1 MRFISSQRVVLFV
14 LALMPLIA
22 LAHGISD
29 EDKQRMLDG
38 GYIQYILLGASH
50 MLSGYDHLLF
60 LFGVVFFLSNF
71 KDIVKFVTV
80 FTIGHCITL
89 MFATYF
95 KITWNFW
102 LVDAIIAV
110 SVIYKGFDNNGGFQ
124 SHFNMASPNLLKM
137 VFAFGLLHGFGL
149 STRLQQL
156 PLGDDPVQMIMRI
169 LSFNLGVEFGQIA
182 ALAVMVAVLSLWRK
196 TEHFARFSYGANLGL
211 ILAGIY
217 LLFVQLHGYQH
228 DVNGE
233 QFRFPTEEH
242 RHAHEDLDIK
252 NTTDHSRNAL

>member
-1 MRFISSQRVVLFV
+1 MSALSSRHLGMLS
-14 LALMPLIA
+14 LALLPLLA
-22 LAHGISD
+22 FAHGISD

-38 GYIQYILLGASH
+38 GYVQYIWLGASH
-50 MLSGYDHLLF
+50 MLTGYDHLLF
-60 LFGVVFFLSNF
+60 LLGVVFLLNTF
-71 KDIVKFVTV
+71 KDVVKFVTV

-89 MFATYF
+89 IFATYF

-124 SHFNMASPNLLKM
+124 RHFNMASPNLLKM

-156 PLGDDPVQMIMRI
+156 PLGDDPVHMILRI
-169 LSFNLGVEFGQIA
+169 LSFNVGVELGQIV
-182 ALAVMVAVLSLWRK
+182 ALAVMVAALSLWRK
-196 TEHFARFSYGANLGL
+196 KSHFEKFSYTANLAL

-233 QFRFPTEEH
+233 LFRFPTEEH
-242 RHAHEDLDIK
+242 QHAHEDLDIK
-252 NTTDHSRNAL
+252 NTTDQSRNTL

>member
-1 MRFISSQRVVLFV
+1 MKYPLSRLVGMLVLTLV
-14 LALMPLIA
+14 PLIA
-22 LAHGISD
+22 FAHGISD

-38 GYIQYILLGASH
+38 GYAQYVWLGASH
-50 MLSGYDHLLF
+50 MLTGYDHLLF
-60 LFGVVFFLSNF
+60 LLGVVFLLTTF
-71 KDIVKFVTV
+71 KDVVKFVTV
-80 FTIGHCITL
+80 FTIGHCLTL
-89 MFATYF
+89 VFATYF

-124 SHFNMASPNLLKM
+124 RHFNMASPNLLKM

-156 PLGDDPVQMIMRI
+156 PLGADPLHMIYRI
-169 LSFNLGVEFGQIA
+169 LSFNLGVELGQIL
-182 ALAVMVAVLSLWRK
+182 ALAVMVAALSLWRK
-196 TEHFARFSYGANLGL
+196 TVHFERFSYAANLGL
-211 ILAGIY
+211 IAAGIY

-233 QFRFPTEEH
+233 LFRFPVQEH
-242 RHAHEDLDIK
+242 QHAHEDMDIK
-252 NTTDHSRNAL
+252 NTTDHSRNTL

>member
-1 MRFISSQRVVLFV
+1 MRPFSTPRLGVLV
-14 LALMPLIA
+14 LALIPLLA
-22 LAHGISD
+22 LAHGISE

-38 GYIQYILLGASH
+38 GYVQYIWLGASH
-50 MLSGYDHLLF
+50 MLTGYDHLLF

-71 KDIVKFVTV
+71 KDILKFVTV
-80 FTIGHCITL
+80 FTIGHCLTL
-89 MFATYF
+89 IFATYF

-124 SHFNMASPNLLKM
+124 RHFNMESPNLLKM

-156 PLGDDPVQMIMRI
+156 PLGDDPVHMILRI
-169 LSFNLGVEFGQIA
+169 LSFNAGVELGQIA
-182 ALAVMVAVLSLWRK
+182 ALVVMVSVLSMWRK
-196 TEHFARFSYGANLGL
+196 SASFGRLSYVANLGL
-211 ILAGIY
+211 IAAGIY
-217 LLFVQLHGYQH
+217 LLFAQLHGYQH

-233 QFRFPTEEH
+233 LFRFPTEEH
-242 RHAHEDLDIK
+242 RHAHEDLEIN
-252 NTTDHSRNAL
+252 NTTDNSRNAL

>member
-1 MRFISSQRVVLFV
+1 MKYLSHRLGMIL
-14 LALMPLIA
+14 LALLPVIA

-38 GYIQYILLGASH
+38 GYIQYIWLGASH
-50 MLSGYDHLLF
+50 MLTGYDHLLF
-60 LFGVVFFLSNF
+60 LLGVVFLLSTF

-89 MFATYF
+89 IFATYF

-110 SVIYKGFDNNGGFQ
+110 SVIYKGFDNNNGFQ
-124 SHFNMASPNLLKM
+124 RHFNMASPNLLKM

-156 PLGDDPVQMIMRI
+156 PLGDDPVHMIFRI
-169 LSFNLGVEFGQIA
+169 LSFNVGVELGQIV

-196 TEHFARFSYGANLGL
+196 TVHFERFSYTANLGL

-233 QFRFPTEEH
+233 LFRFPTQEH
-242 RHAHEDLDIK
+242 QHAHEDIDIN
-252 NTTDHSRNAL
+252 NTTDKSRNSL

>member
-1 MRFISSQRVVLFV
+1 MKYPLSRLVGMLVLTLV
-14 LALMPLIA
+14 PLIA
-22 LAHGISD
+22 FAHGISD

-38 GYIQYILLGASH
+38 GYAQYVWLGASH
-50 MLSGYDHLLF
+50 MLTGYDHLLF
-60 LFGVVFFLSNF
+60 LLGVVFLLTTF
-71 KDIVKFVTV
+71 KDVVKFVTV
-80 FTIGHCITL
+80 FTIGHCLTL
-89 MFATYF
+89 VFATYF

-124 SHFNMASPNLLKM
+124 RHFNMASPNLLKM

-156 PLGDDPVQMIMRI
+156 PLGDDPLHMIYRI
-169 LSFNLGVEFGQIA
+169 LSFNLGVELGQIL
-182 ALAVMVAVLSLWRK
+182 ALAVMVAALSLWRK
-196 TEHFARFSYGANLGL
+196 TVHFERFSYAANLGL
-211 ILAGIY
+211 IAAGIY

-233 QFRFPTEEH
+233 LFRFPVQEH
-242 RHAHEDLDIK
+242 QHVHEDMDIK
-252 NTTDHSRNAL
+252 NTTDHSRNTL

>member
-124 SHFNMASPNLLKM
+124 RHFNMASPNLLKM

-196 TEHFARFSYGANLGL
+196 TEHFARFSSGANLGL

>member
-1 MRFISSQRVVLFV
+1 MKYFTQRLG
-14 LALMPLIA
+14 ALMLVILPVIA

-38 GYIQYILLGASH
+38 GYAQYIWLGASH
-50 MLSGYDHLLF
+50 MLTGYDHLLF
-60 LFGVVFFLSNF
+60 LLGVVFLLTTF
-71 KDIVKFVTV
+71 KDVVKFVTV
-80 FTIGHCITL
+80 FTIGHCLTL
-89 MFATYF
+89 IFATYF

-124 SHFNMASPNLLKM
+124 RHFNMASPNLLKM

-156 PLGDDPVQMIMRI
+156 PLGDDPVHMILRI
-169 LSFNLGVEFGQIA
+169 LSFNVGVELGQIL

-196 TEHFARFSYGANLGL
+196 TPSFERLSYTANLGL

-233 QFRFPTEEH
+233 LFRFPSEEH
-242 RHAHEDLDIK
+242 QHAHEDLDIK
-252 NTTDHSRNAL
+252 NTTDNSRNSL

>member
-1 MRFISSQRVVLFV
+1 MKYLSHRLGMIL
-14 LALMPLIA
+14 LALLPVIA

-38 GYIQYILLGASH
+38 GYIQYIWLGASH
-50 MLSGYDHLLF
+50 MLTGYDHLLF
-60 LFGVVFFLSNF
+60 LLGVVFLLSTF

-80 FTIGHCITL
+80 FTIGHCFTL
-89 MFATYF
+89 IFATYF

-110 SVIYKGFDNNGGFQ
+110 SVIYKGFDNNNGFQ
-124 SHFNMASPNLLKM
+124 RHFNMASPNLLKM

-156 PLGDDPVQMIMRI
+156 PLGDDPVHMIFRI
-169 LSFNLGVEFGQIA
+169 LSFNVGVELGQIV

-196 TEHFARFSYGANLGL
+196 TVHFERFSYTANLGL

-233 QFRFPTEEH
+233 LFRFPTQEH
-242 RHAHEDLDIK
+242 QHAHEDIDIN
-252 NTTDHSRNAL
+252 NTTDKSRNSL